1 MAIQIRGTQIQDGS
15 IAAGKINLAGTFDF
29 SSGTIR
35 CGTPSGSTD
44 VANKAYVDAQLPDSL
59 SGGNGIAID
68 SSGDPDVI
76 SVDLATNP
84 GLQFTS
90 NKLDVKVKAETGGS
104 ITKDADGLYIADSAI
119 GNAKLAGSIANAK
132 LANSTISGKALGA
145 SLDSLTD
152 GNGIAD
158 FTYNGGSAASIAI
171 DLDGSTLS
179 VGASGLK
186 ISDLGVDTG
195 QLAANAVELAKI
207 ANGAVSVQKLNFQA
221 RQDLFTPNGSTAAF
235 ALSNEVEENMK
246 NMVMVFRNGLLQ
258 QLKASSPADDSEYT
272 VSTSG
277 GTTTVTFGANINSA
291 DKLEV
296 RYFA

>member
-207 ANGAVSVQKLNFQA
+207 ANGAVSVPKLAFQA

-272 VSTSG
+272 VSTSE

>member
-90 NKLDVKVKAETGGS
+90 TKLDVKVKAETGGS

-272 VSTSG
+272 VSTSE

>member
-90 NKLDVKVKAETGGS
+90 NKLDVKVKAETGGA

-272 VSTSG
+272 VSTSE

>member
-35 CGTPSGSTD
+35 CGTASGSTD

-90 NKLDVKVKAETGGS
+90 NKLDVKVKAETGGA

-272 VSTSG
+272 VSTSE

>member
-272 VSTSG
+272 VSTSE